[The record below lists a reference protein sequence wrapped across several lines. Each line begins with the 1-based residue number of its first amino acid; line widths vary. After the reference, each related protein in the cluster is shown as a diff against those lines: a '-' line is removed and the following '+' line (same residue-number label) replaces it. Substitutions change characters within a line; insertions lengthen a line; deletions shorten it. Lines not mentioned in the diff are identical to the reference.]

1 MNMTNRDQ
9 MKDVVSNSIITAI
22 MADLDD
28 LAAEHPDELLVIHNI
43 FAPVVDQVGSR
54 FLAEIEDK
62 VWNYRYG
69 RPKVKQAA
77 TDY

>member
-1 MNMTNRDQ
+1 MYILHCKIIMNMTNRDQ

-28 LAAEHPDELLVIHNI
+28 LAAEHPDESLVIHNI
-43 FAPVVDQVGSR
+43 FMPVSDQAGSR

-69 RPKVKQAA
+69 RS
-77 TDY
+77 

>member
-9 MKDVVSNSIITAI
+9 LKDVVSNSIITAI
-22 MADLDD
+22 IADMDD

-62 VWNYRYG
+62 VWNYRCG

-77 TDY
+77 TLS

>member
-9 MKDVVSNSIITAI
+9 LEDIVSNSIITAI
-22 MADLDD
+22 IADMDD
-28 LAAEHPDELLVIHNI
+28 LAAEHPNESLVIHNI
-43 FAPVVDQVGSR
+43 FIPINGQVGSR

-69 RPKVKQAA
+69 RPKVKR
-77 TDY
+77 TSIK